1 MPVTPRVK
9 GLNQN
14 QAEMKVVSLH
24 FCAHLIKNHF
34 VILILLYLLQLNF
47 SITS

>member
-1 MPVTPRVK
+1 MLMTPRAK

-14 QAEMKVVSLH
+14 PAEMKVVSLH
-24 FCAHLIKNHF
+24 FCAHLMKNHF